1 MEESVLKD
9 KTMLVWT
16 VSAVVYVGIVMLVY
30 SILAGQEPIPD
41 EKPHD
46 GHVLEEHS
54 K

>member
-1 MEESVLKD
+1 MKD
-9 KTMLVWT
+9 KTVLAWT

-30 SILAGQEPIPD
+30 SILAAQESIPD

-54 K
+54 R

>member
-1 MEESVLKD
+1 MKD
-9 KTMLVWT
+9 KTVLVWT

-30 SILAGQEPIPD
+30 SLFAGQEPIPD

>member
-1 MEESVLKD
+1 
-9 KTMLVWT
+9 MLVWT
-16 VSAVVYVGIVMLVY
+16 VSAVVYVGTVMLVY
-30 SILAGQEPIPD
+30 SILAGQKPIPD

>member
-1 MEESVLKD
+1 MKD
-9 KTMLVWT
+9 KTVLVWT

-30 SILAGQEPIPD
+30 SILAGREAIPD

-46 GHVLEEHS
+46 GHALEEHV

>member
-1 MEESVLKD
+1 MKD
-9 KTMLVWT
+9 KTVLVWT

-30 SILAGQEPIPD
+30 SILAAQEPIPD

-54 K
+54 R